1 MPKFHFYKYQ
11 GTGNDFIMIDD
22 RDDRFDITNFKNIE
36 QLCDRRFGI
45 GGDGLIL
52 LRKHETTDF
61 EMVYFNSD
69 GKQSSMCGNGGRCI
83 VAFANFLRLITDKK
97 TIFTAIDGIHE
108 AKIEGSDFVHLK
120 MNDVLEVGKDGI
132 DFVMNTGSP
141 HYVREVVSVEGLNV
155 FQEGQKIRYNDI
167 YKEKGINVNFIEKV
181 DSSNFKIRTYE
192 RGVEDET
199 YSCGTGVVASS
210 IASSILGDK
219 KNNSFT
225 IQSKGGELKVNFEME
240 NNSFKNIW
248 LSGPAV
254 KVFEGDINI

>member
-1 MPKFHFYKYQ
+1 
-11 GTGNDFIMIDD
+11 
-22 RDDRFDITNFKNIE
+22 
-36 QLCDRRFGI
+36 
-45 GGDGLIL
+45 
-52 LRKHETTDF
+52 
-61 EMVYFNSD
+61 
-69 GKQSSMCGNGGRCI
+69 
-83 VAFANFLRLITDKK
+83 
-97 TIFTAIDGIHE
+97 
-108 AKIEGSDFVHLK
+108 

-225 IQSKGGELKVNFEME
+225 IQSKGGELKVNFEIE